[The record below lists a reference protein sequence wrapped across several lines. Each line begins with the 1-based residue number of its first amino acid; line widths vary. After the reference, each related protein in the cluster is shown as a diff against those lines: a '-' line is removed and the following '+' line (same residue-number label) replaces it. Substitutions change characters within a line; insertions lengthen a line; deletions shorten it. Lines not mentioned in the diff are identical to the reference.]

1 MRRDEILMI
10 YGEDYQTMT
19 KRLLCE
25 AGLDTMIADKD
36 ASIGIKPN
44 ILGPYPAEDG
54 GTTHPQIVVGII
66 EYLKEHGFHNLTIA
80 EGSWVGD
87 YTREA
92 FCVCGYEDLA
102 KQYEVNLLD
111 TQQDTFYEQDCGGL
125 PLHICDC
132 VRQFDFLINVPGYGK
147 IFIQYRHTDIFQRA
161 GVTAFAP
168 FYFWRITLLKIF
180 MHFLKTGTDLFS

>member
-54 GTTHPQIVVGII
+54 GTTHPQIVAGII
-66 EYLKEHGFHNLTIA
+66 EYLKEHGFHKPTVA

-92 FCVCGYEDLA
+92 FCVADMRIWQNSMRL
-102 KQYEVNLLD
+102 
-111 TQQDTFYEQDCGGL
+111 
-125 PLHICDC
+125 ICWIPSRILSMNRT
-132 VRQFDFLINVPGYGK
+132 V
-147 IFIQYRHTDIFQRA
+147 A
-161 GVTAFAP
+161 GRRCISVTAC
-168 FYFWRITLLKIF
+168 
-180 MHFLKTGTDLFS
+180 GS

>member
-54 GTTHPQIVVGII
+54 GTTHPQIVAGII
-66 EYLKEHGFHNLTIA
+66 EYLKEHGFYNLTIA

-102 KQYEVNLLD
+102 RTYGVTLLD
-111 TQQDTFYEQDCGGL
+111 TQQDSFYSTDCGGL
-125 PLHICDC
+125 PLNICDC
-132 VRQFDFLINVPGYGK
+132 VRQFDFLINVLLSGDYVPGIRG
-147 IFIQYRHTDIFQRA
+147 IAGLLLSQFVFGLLNLLGLTFQA
-161 GVTAFAP
+161 VQ
-168 FYFWRITLLKIF
+168 LLLNF
-180 MHFLKTGTDLFS
+180 

>member
-54 GTTHPQIVVGII
+54 GTTHPQIVAGII

-92 FCVCGYEDLA
+92 FASADM
-102 KQYEVNLLD
+102 
-111 TQQDTFYEQDCGGL
+111 
-125 PLHICDC
+125 
-132 VRQFDFLINVPGYGK
+132 
-147 IFIQYRHTDIFQRA
+147 
-161 GVTAFAP
+161 
-168 FYFWRITLLKIF
+168 RIWQNS
-180 MHFLKTGTDLFS
+180 MR

>member
-1 MRRDEILMI
+1 MIMRRDEILMI

-54 GTTHPQIVVGII
+54 GTTHPQIVAGII

-80 EGSWVGD
+80 EGSWWGI
-87 YTREA
+87 T
-92 FCVCGYEDLA
+92 
-102 KQYEVNLLD
+102 
-111 TQQDTFYEQDCGGL
+111 
-125 PLHICDC
+125 
-132 VRQFDFLINVPGYGK
+132 PGRL
-147 IFIQYRHTDIFQRA
+147 FASA
-161 GVTAFAP
+161 G
-168 FYFWRITLLKIF
+168 
-180 MHFLKTGTDLFS
+180 